1 MMTKAGTAAVL
12 LAALAQALPAA
23 AYTESTDPAAR
34 AAIDQ
39 AKADMTAGKI
49 QASVNTLLEV
59 IKTDKHSS
67 EAPRQLAIY
76 FYNMAVGDDTHLAV
90 YFRRQ
95 AETFANKALRIDD
108 EDRDAADVRDRA
120 TGKRELVLR
129 WVTYPAR
136 PQSDA
141 ADALF
146 DGGQWRAA
154 IAKYEEAASI
164 DTRCA
169 TLHLNIGQAHLRLGD
184 TASAERAFRKAV
196 ATEPNLEDAW
206 LELSNL
212 LRKQKRVEESEAA
225 AMGAVTA
232 RPNSPK
238 GWFGVRAAQIRK
250 GATPRFFIYK
260 PKGSYSV
267 RQKKIFV
274 DSGQAPVDEAAWT
287 VVAEAQRSVV
297 EADPT
302 LGRAAIQIATWDKAL
317 RTIAATEKVTPVTD
331 PTLRD
336 MLAFHQG
343 GQLKAAVFALLFQDA
358 YRDEYEAWK
367 KAEPDGLQRF
377 IDIFHT
383 SI

>member
-1 MMTKAGTAAVL
+1 MTKAGTAAVL
-12 LAALAQALPAA
+12 LGALAQALPAA

-39 AKADMTAGKI
+39 AKDDMKAGKI

-76 FYNMAVGDDTHLAV
+76 FYNMAVSDDSHVAV
-90 YFRRQ
+90 YYRRQ
-95 AETFANKALRIDD
+95 AEAFADKALRIDAQ
-108 EDRDAADVRDRA
+108 DREAVDVRDRA

-129 WVTYPAR
+129 SVTYPAR

-169 TLHLNIGQAHLRLGD
+169 TLHLNIGQTHLQLGD
-184 TASAERAFRKAV
+184 MASAEKAFRKAV

-212 LRKQKRVEESEAA
+212 LRKRKRVEESDAA

-238 GWFGVRAAQIRK
+238 GWFGVRAAQMRK

-267 RQKKIFV
+267 RQKKIVV

-317 RTIAATEKVTPVTD
+317 RTIAATDKVSPVTD

-343 GQLKAAVFALLFQDA
+343 GQLKAAVFALLFQEA

-377 IDIFHT
+377 IDTFHT